1 MFGRYTEVVD
11 TDTYREALTKG
22 RTGFSSDKYRKY
34 KIGGKVTL
42 KNKTTGEKLTMS
54 VYKTSGRSD
63 ERRGLVFVER
73 V

>member
-11 TDTYREALTKG
+11 SNIYREATTNG
-22 RTGFSSDKYRKY
+22 RTGFTSDKYRKY

-42 KNKTTGEKLTMS
+42 KNKATGDKVTMR

-63 ERRGLVFVER
+63 ESRGLIFVER